1 MDLRDDFSICFCTF
15 SIEQNYCYTYIGTYI
30 IEQTGTSVV
39 NSMSV
44 GGGDVM

>member
-1 MDLRDDFSICFCTF
+1 MDLRDDFRICFYTF
-15 SIEQNYCYTYIGTYI
+15 SIEQNYCYTYIGIYI

-44 GGGDVM
+44 GGRDVM